1 MTWSIRGALALGV
14 LLSMSIAPAR
24 ADDGTKPRSAVAIS
38 AAEGVDDFVEAY
50 LFEVAASILRAD
62 GYDVAPANAT
72 AAHLEATGRTAS
84 ACAAD
89 DTCVADLART
99 LGAPTVLFIDLT
111 QAEGDQVAVS
121 VRGVT
126 VRVDGVSSSEPR
138 EATGTETAM
147 GEPVQVAAERLTD
160 TTAPCHFEVEASGIG
175 VTVRVDGGAEITR
188 FPFFVEPGG
197 HSIVVSARRRAPH
210 EGRFT
215 CEAGKLYRVGVR

>member
-1 MTWSIRGALALGV
+1 MTWSIRGALALCV

-24 ADDGTKPRSAVAIS
+24 ADDGGKPRSAIAIS
-38 AAEGVDDFVEAY
+38 TAEGVDDFIAAY

-72 AAHLEATGRTAS
+72 AAHLDATGRTAA
-84 ACAAD
+84 ACATD

-99 LGAPTVLFIDLT
+99 LGAPTVLFIDVT
-111 QAEGDQVAVS
+111 RGEGAEVSVS

-147 GEPVQVAAERLTD
+147 GEPIQVAAERLTD

-175 VTVRVDGGAEITR
+175 VTVQVDGGPEITR

-197 HSIVVSARRRAPH
+197 HAIVVSARRRVPH